1 MTHSSTICERTTG
14 TVTKRQQGELNSSAE
29 RGGMD
34 ALDRT
39 ILAVLQEDARLPN
52 HEIARRVSSSEPT
65 VRRRI
70 QRLIDQGV
78 MRVVAVVS
86 PFELGYQVVAILGLR
101 IDRNHVRAV
110 GEAIAAMPEVRF
122 AGVTL
127 GTYDIMAE
135 VWLESVESLLDFIP
149 ERLSGQPGVNHVEP
163 IQIVRLLKYSYDW
176 GVQPSAALR
185 PMSPAR
191 RPSTPLSS
199 SATPT
204 GPEDSPIATSG

>member
-1 MTHSSTICERTTG
+1 
-14 TVTKRQQGELNSSAE
+14 
-29 RGGMD
+29 MD

-70 QRLIDQGV
+70 KRLIDQRV

-127 GTYDIMAE
+127 GTYDIMVE

-176 GVQPSAALR
+176 GVQPSAALLPTSSAR
-185 PMSPAR
+185 PPNAPVPSPAV
-191 RPSTPLSS
+191 PSGPADEPTTLS
-199 SATPT
+199 A
-204 GPEDSPIATSG
+204 